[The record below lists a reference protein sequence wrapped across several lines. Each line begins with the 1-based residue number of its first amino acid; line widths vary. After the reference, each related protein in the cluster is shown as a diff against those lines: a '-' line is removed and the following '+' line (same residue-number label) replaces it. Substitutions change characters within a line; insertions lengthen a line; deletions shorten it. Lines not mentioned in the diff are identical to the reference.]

1 MYLTICILTKSFVEK
16 ELVSLEKL
24 KKAIYLH
31 QLKANATLIDP
42 VVQLVRMPPC
52 HGGGRGFES
61 RPDRRKSLLEIEDFF
76 IFPIPFTIQFDS
88 CKSDNLSLTEFSSGN
103 SGIEK

>member
-1 MYLTICILTKSFVEK
+1 MPYFLYLTICILTKSLVEK
-16 ELVSLEKL
+16 EHVSLEKL
-24 KKAIYLH
+24 KKGIYLH

-61 RPDRRKSLLEIEDFF
+61 RPDRRKSLLEMEDFF
-76 IFPIPFTIQFDS
+76 IFPTFNLLFNLIPVKLI
-88 CKSDNLSLTEFSSGN
+88 
-103 SGIEK
+103 IYH

>member
-1 MYLTICILTKSFVEK
+1 MCILHITLKEK
-16 ELVSLEKL
+16 KYVSLEKL

-76 IFPIPFTIQFDS
+76 IFPHSTYYSI
-88 CKSDNLSLTEFSSGN
+88 
-103 SGIEK
+103 